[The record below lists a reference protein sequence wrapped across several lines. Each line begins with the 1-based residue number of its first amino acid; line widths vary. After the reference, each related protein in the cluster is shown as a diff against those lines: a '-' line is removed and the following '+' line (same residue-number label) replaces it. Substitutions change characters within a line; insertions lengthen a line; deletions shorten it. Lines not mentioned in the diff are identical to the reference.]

1 MAYKS
6 DDDRA
11 AVADYISDLAGEL
24 ASMAAWAGHTDLV
37 RLLEMARVESEWLCG
52 RHQDGTAT
60 PHDAAGGFESTNVVI
75 LAAARSAQK

>member
-1 MAYKS
+1 MAHKT

-11 AVADYISDLAGEL
+11 AVADYISDLAAEL
-24 ASMAAWAGHTDLV
+24 ALMAAWAGHTDLV

-52 RHQDGTAT
+52 RHQDGAAS
-60 PHDAAGGFESTNVVI
+60 PHDPAGGFESANILI